1 MPSVYQLFMPNNAQF
16 ITIKAKLQ
24 VKAESDIKME
34 MFRAIAFS
42 VFTGLFI
49 NQ

>member
-24 VKAESDIKME
+24 VKAESDIKMAMIRE
-34 MFRAIAFS
+34 ITFS
-42 VFTGLFI
+42 VFAGLFI
-49 NQ
+49 N